1 MNEHPAAS
9 DEITEEKSEKKGRSK
24 AGSVINTVVNVILVI
39 AIILAGISTYLSFVS
54 KSGNG
59 VPSIF
64 GLEFFSVQTP
74 SMYPTMNEGDLIF
87 SKKVKDV
94 TKLEKGT
101 DIISYWTIIDG
112 ERAINTHRI
121 YEIYDGG
128 GYLIFATKGDNNPT
142 EDPLTVH
149 ESEIVGKY
157 TGKKIAGAGKVF
169 DFLQTP
175 TGFGLIVVLP
185 VAVFFLFHLIQFFRA
200 LFEYQSV
207 KNRLKFEAE
216 QAGAASAATDEEE
229 RARLEAEIRAKVLAE
244 LKEQKLQE
252 SGGEQKDNDKK
263 DGDGDDG
270 E

>member
-9 DEITEEKSEKKGRSK
+9 DVITEEKSEKKGRSK
-24 AGSVINTVVNVILVI
+24 AGSVINTVVNVILII
-39 AIILAGISTYLSFVS
+39 AIILAGVSTYLSFVS

-128 GYLIFATKGDNNPT
+128 GYLIFATKVAFI
-142 EDPLTVH
+142 TVNLC
-149 ESEIVGKY
+149 S
-157 TGKKIAGAGKVF
+157 
-169 DFLQTP
+169 Q
-175 TGFGLIVVLP
+175 
-185 VAVFFLFHLIQFFRA
+185 
-200 LFEYQSV
+200 
-207 KNRLKFEAE
+207 
-216 QAGAASAATDEEE
+216 
-229 RARLEAEIRAKVLAE
+229 
-244 LKEQKLQE
+244 
-252 SGGEQKDNDKK
+252 
-263 DGDGDDG
+263 
-270 E
+270 